1 MKIIYN
7 DYIPF
12 KGYIA
17 MNLFG
22 ILFVRG
28 NKTLSKDTINHES
41 IHSEQYKDL
50 LYILFLV
57 LYVLEYLF
65 KIFVSIFVNRGKYS
79 VLHYAYKS
87 ISLEQEA
94 YYNENN
100 DNYLNVRKRYNWFK
114 YIFKMYKI

>member
-50 LYILFLV
+50 LYVI
-57 LYVLEYLF
+57 YLNW
-65 KIFVSIFVNRGKYS
+65 I
-79 VLHYAYKS
+79 
-87 ISLEQEA
+87 
-94 YYNENN
+94 ENN
-100 DNYLNVRKRYNWFK
+100 MNEMYKKK
-114 YIFKMYKI
+114 YISIDWN